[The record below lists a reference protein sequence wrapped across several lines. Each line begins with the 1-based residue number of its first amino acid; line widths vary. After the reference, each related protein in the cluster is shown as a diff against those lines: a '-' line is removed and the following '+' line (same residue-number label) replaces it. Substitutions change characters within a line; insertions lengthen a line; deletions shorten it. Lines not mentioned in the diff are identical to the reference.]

1 MGYRSYQGFRLN
13 AIWVLIIINLLLF
26 IITMA
31 VDDAIYRLG
40 LWPLVFPSQP
50 WTIVT
55 NLFVHAGFGH
65 ILGNMLTLYF
75 FGTFL
80 YRIVGSRWFLLV
92 YFGGGLLG
100 NALFLLLASPLS
112 IGVGASGAI
121 FALGGVL
128 TMIRP
133 RQKVYIIPIP
143 VPIPLLA
150 AVIGGFL
157 IVSFL
162 PWVAWQ
168 AHLGGLVFG
177 LIMGYFFRRRLVR
190 YYW

>member
-13 AIWVLIIINLLLF
+13 SIWVLIIVNLLLF
-26 IITMA
+26 IITTI
-31 VDDAIYRLG
+31 VREAIYYLG

-55 NLFVHAGFGH
+55 NLFVHANFGH

-80 YRIVGSRWFLLV
+80 YRIIGSRWFLLV

-100 NALFLLLASPLS
+100 NALFLLLAPPLS

-121 FALGGVL
+121 FALGGAL
-128 TMIRP
+128 TLLRP
-133 RQKVYIIPIP
+133 RQKVFIIPIP
-143 VPIPLLA
+143 VPIPLWA

-177 LIMGYFFRRRLVR
+177 LLMGYFFRRRLVR
-190 YYW
+190 YY